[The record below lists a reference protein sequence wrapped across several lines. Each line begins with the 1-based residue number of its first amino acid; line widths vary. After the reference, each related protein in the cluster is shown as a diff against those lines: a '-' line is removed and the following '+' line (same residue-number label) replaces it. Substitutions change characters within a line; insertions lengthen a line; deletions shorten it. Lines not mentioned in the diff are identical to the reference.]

1 MQNINKQVSE
11 EEYTYLPDLA
21 WVLLVVAFIPHL
33 LALIG
38 LNPLAML
45 ASCGCFPASMGPF
58 ALAHVFMLVNRLGFT
73 SHMSW
78 ISAVSFSLIWSAI
91 LCCAWRKN
99 KNITMAVG
107 ASFSIISAILVW
119 LLLAPLS

>member
-1 MQNINKQVSE
+1 MQHINNQVPE
-11 EEYTYLPDLA
+11 EEFEYLPDFV
-21 WVLLVVAFIPHL
+21 WFFLLVAFVPHL
-33 LALIG
+33 LALVG
-38 LNPLAML
+38 SNMAAMI
-45 ASCGCFPASMGPF
+45 ASCACFPASMGPF
-58 ALAHVFMLVNRLGFT
+58 APAHVFLLVNRLGFT
-73 SHMSW
+73 SHMAW
-78 ISAVSFSLIWSAI
+78 ISALTFSLIWSAI